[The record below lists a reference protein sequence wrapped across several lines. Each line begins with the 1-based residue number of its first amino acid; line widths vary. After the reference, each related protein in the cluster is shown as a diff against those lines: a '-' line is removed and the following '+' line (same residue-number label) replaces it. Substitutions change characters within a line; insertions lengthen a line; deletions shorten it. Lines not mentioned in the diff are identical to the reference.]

1 MNQNEEKDPKKQ
13 EEEDLLELIEQI
25 KKEHYQ
31 QQLLEKQQKQQ
42 QEKPKKVAIS
52 FGFLLHKNYVVHM
65 AMSFGINMILFAVL
79 IGLTSGINQPL
90 LDINVPG
97 FLIGVTLFTL
107 VENFV
112 KILLFKY
119 FARVMILS
127 LGLLSVISQ
136 IMILAITDFTLIGFD
151 FIGVE
156 HLIVFSFTFSIL
168 RLIFSSYVRRILYG
182 EYLAFFGGKK

>member
-31 QQLLEKQQKQQ
+31 QQEQQK
-42 QEKPKKVAIS
+42 PKGVAVS
-52 FGFLLHKNYVVHM
+52 LGFLLHKNYVVHL
-65 AMSFGINMILFAVL
+65 ALSFGINMILFAVL

-107 VENFV
+107 IENFV

-119 FARVMILS
+119 FARIMILS
-127 LGLLSVISQ
+127 LGLLSVFTQ
-136 IMILAITDFTLIGFD
+136 IMILAITDFSLIGFD
-151 FIGVE
+151 FNGVE
-156 HLIVFSFTFSIL
+156 HLIIFSFTFSIL